1 MVVGQDCE
9 ALAVD
14 AATTISESDE
24 GALKNLQQVKNAIN
38 NYGKQ
43 ESDPKAAKTHYDVNK
58 GWDSMLLNVK
68 HNVNK
73 GNKAAR
79 ELGMNGVANR
89 KSLTKT
95 QQR

>member
-9 ALAVD
+9 AQAVD

-68 HNVNK
+68 HHCK
-73 GNKAAR
+73 
-79 ELGMNGVANR
+79 
-89 KSLTKT
+89 
-95 QQR
+95 